1 MRFFAK
7 TTHFDFLGKRRL
19 AMFFSLVLLLLAI
32 ASIATRGL
40 NLGLDFTGG
49 TLVEVSYEDSVDLN
63 AVRGQLAAVG
73 FDSPLVQH
81 FGSSRD
87 ILIRLAPA
95 AGLNSSQIS
104 SKVIDAL
111 HSETQSKVDLRRV
124 EFVGPQV
131 GDELTEDGGL
141 AVLYALI
148 GILVYVTLRFEK
160 RFSIGAVAALIHD
173 VIITVGVFSLLQLP
187 FDLTVLAAIL
197 AVIGYS
203 LNDTIVVFDRVRENF
218 RKIRKGGSE
227 EIMNISI
234 NETLSRTLIT
244 SLTTLLVLFSLFVFG
259 GEVIHG
265 FATALIVGI
274 FIGTYSSIYVASTA
288 ALALGISRTDMMP
301 VVVEKEGADQ
311 SQTGEGQFL
320 P

>member
-1 MRFFAK
+1 MRLFSK
-7 TTHFDFLGKRRL
+7 TTQFDFLGRRWL
-19 AMFFSLVLLLLAI
+19 AVTLSALLLLASVV
-32 ASIATRGL
+32 SIVTRGL

-49 TLVEVSYEDSVDLN
+49 TLVEVAYPKSVDLES
-63 AVRGQLAAVG
+63 VRKRLAGAG
-73 FDSPLVQH
+73 FSSPLVQY
-81 FGSSRD
+81 FGTARD
-87 ILIRLAPA
+87 VLIRLAPKE
-95 AGLNSSQIS
+95 GMNSSEIS
-104 SKVIDAL
+104 SRVIDAL
-111 HSETQSKVDLRRV
+111 HSNGGEGVTLRRV

-141 AVLYALI
+141 AVLYALL

-160 RFSIGAVAALIHD
+160 RFAVGAVAALVHD
-173 VIITVGVFSLLQLP
+173 VVITVGIFSVFQLP

-218 RKIRKGGSE
+218 RKIRKGSSE
-227 EIMNISI
+227 QVMNISI

-244 SLTTLLVLFSLFVFG
+244 SLTTLLVLFALFFLG
-259 GEVIHG
+259 GQVIHG

-274 FIGTYSSIYVASTA
+274 FVGTYSSIYVASTA
-288 ALALGISRTDMMP
+288 ALALGISRTDMLP
-301 VVVEKEGADQ
+301 VAKEGDDKPTPGSA
-311 SQTGEGQFL
+311 GAL